1 MTLLMS
7 AAATFCQSPG
17 EKMIRYHELV
27 PLGTQT
33 FTVQGIKWKRMMALL
48 ASAESPQF
56 EGMKATE
63 TDHRAQLVAADGTPF
78 DAYPSRVVFRLTASF
93 RADFLNSEPY
103 SVTSS
108 KDENDYLL
116 NLKFRI
122 VAFHGLR
129 QTVITPTSV
138 EQIGVPADM
147 RYNERIYRVIVDLAK
162 VPITDRVVF
171 EVYDPAGARLY
182 KFHLDLM

>member
-1 MTLLMS
+1 MLLMS
-7 AAATFCQSPG
+7 AASSLSQSPS
-17 EKMIRYHELV
+17 ERMVRYHELV

-33 FTVQGIKWKRMMALL
+33 FIVQGNRWRRLLALI

-56 EGMKATE
+56 EGMKAS
-63 TDHRAQLVAADGTPF
+63 DQDQRPRLVAGDGTPF
-78 DAYPSRVVFRLTASF
+78 VAYPSRVVFRLTASF
-93 RADFLNSEPY
+93 RTDFIDSEPF

-122 VAFHGLR
+122 VAFHGLT
-129 QTVITPTSV
+129 QTVIEPSSV
-138 EQIGVPADM
+138 EQIGVPAEM
-147 RYNERIYRVIVDLAK
+147 RYNERIYRVAVDLAK

-182 KFHLDLM
+182 KFHLDLI